1 MTDPFNFN
9 DAGEQKSFD
18 VIPDNEIVTVRLT
31 VRPGGAGEGGWLRLA
46 KDGNSEMLHCEF
58 TVVDGTYAKRKVFQ
72 NYVVRGREPKHAE
85 AAEIS
90 RRALCAMLE
99 SARGFRPDEKSDAAN
114 AARQVQGWQGFDGL
128 CFMARLGVRP
138 PQGGYAAQNTIKEI
152 ITPERQDWRK
162 PEQIGGDPASKPA
175 TATTAPAQPLSAA
188 PANAIARP
196 NWAQPAEKK

>member
-1 MTDPFNFN
+1 MTDLFNFN

-18 VIPDNEIVTVRLT
+18 VIPDNTTVMVRLT
-31 VRPGGAGEGGWLRLA
+31 VRPGGAGEGGWLRKS
-46 KDGNSEMLHCEF
+46 KDGGCEMLDCLF
-58 TVVDGTYAKRKVFQ
+58 TVVDGDYAKKKIFQ
-72 NYVVRGREPKHAE
+72 NYVVRGQMPGHAE

-90 RRALCAMLE
+90 RKALCAVLE
-99 SARGFRPDEKSDAAN
+99 SAHGFRPDDKSAAAN

-128 CFMARLGVRP
+128 CFVARLGVRP

-162 PEQIGGDPASKPA
+162 HEQIARDLVNKPA
-175 TATTAPAQPLSAA
+175 TAAQPPAAA